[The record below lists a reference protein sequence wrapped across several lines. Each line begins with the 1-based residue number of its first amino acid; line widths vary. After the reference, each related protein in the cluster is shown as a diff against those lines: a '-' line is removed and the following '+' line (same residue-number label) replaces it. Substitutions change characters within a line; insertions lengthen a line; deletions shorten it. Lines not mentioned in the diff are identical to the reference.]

1 MNFVLFTFAVSTCSI
16 IEVITLSVIDAIV
29 SRKTEKLEGILLQV
43 IMTVLIISLTSKT
56 KEGNQT

>member
-16 IEVITLSVIDAIV
+16 TEVITLSVIDAIV
-29 SRKTEKLEGILLQV
+29 LRKTEKLEGILLQV
-43 IMTVLIISLTSKT
+43 IMTVSIISLTSKT